1 MLRKFILCG
10 IATSGAKYMSEILAN
25 VVVSMPSQLFTLA
38 RSFKANANGKIY
50 IGQIDTDPVN
60 PANQIQVYI
69 ENEDGSLVPIAQPIV
84 INAAGYPVYNGQIA
98 KFVTAQGHSMAVYD
112 AYGTQQFYFPNI
124 LKYDPDQF
132 KLLLQ
137 SSNGANYVGTNHR
150 GTLALDLD
158 AIDRRPDGY
167 GNSIPAVL
175 ANGLDVEID
184 EDISISSRVDVK
196 ENQHIVGR
204 GGLVTVTGPTV
215 PAFYADGLQ
224 TGVPKDNIVL
234 NDVKIQG
241 AVVPDGGAA
250 YGAFFRNGYH
260 PVVKGL
266 DANGFTGATIVT
278 GTQAAYLS
286 NIHCNESWYHPSLVA
301 GGYGVLIGQSSEWIV
316 DGVQF
321 FAEGQNNGRH
331 LLYITSG
338 QGTGTG
344 DGLTNNVIATNLVAK
359 YTDKD
364 DRNMIPINMRQH
376 RRRVLSNA
384 VLDGANAGIS
394 YFTQNGTISDG
405 ITNNVIVNAYK
416 YQQGVVIYGISQ
428 GFVNGYGCEGVIDS
442 NLNIRIRLKDG
453 ATGLTGVDTV
463 AYKVAGNFQVISSI
477 LTQVPA
483 LGYPFIFE
491 SGCNNILI
499 SDVVDVVGVGDAV
512 GTTPASMFRFLGPC
526 SNITI
531 KGIKTARN
539 MFYGPASSFGGLDNV
554 TNLTVDFTRQ
564 VKISISSGV
573 ATKTDANYLI
583 QNISSIA
590 IGSSSVT
597 VSFASHVTQK
607 AIEDSQIIAN
617 SAAQLI
623 VTSSVNKTLVINTYT
638 ITGAVLN
645 PQTANLGFA
654 IVLNS

>member
-1 MLRKFILCG
+1 
-10 IATSGAKYMSEILAN
+10 MSDITAN
-25 VVVSMPSQLFTLA
+25 VVVSMPSQLFTMA
-38 RSFKANANGKIY
+38 RSFKAVANGKIY
-50 IGQIDTDPVN
+50 IGKIDTDPVN
-60 PANQIQVYI
+60 PENQIQVYV
-69 ENEDGSLVPIAQPIV
+69 ENEDGSHVPVAQPII
-84 INAAGYPVYNGQIA
+84 INAGGYPVYNGQIA
-98 KFVTAQGHSMAVYD
+98 KFVTVQGHSMAVYD
-112 AYGTQQFYFPNI
+112 AYGAQQFYFPNV

-132 KLLLQ
+132 KLILAG
-137 SSNGANYVGTNHR
+137 SGGAGYVGTNHR
-150 GTLALDLD
+150 GNLALDLN

-321 FAEGQNNGRH
+321 FAEGKNNGRH

-416 YQQGVVIYGISQ
+416 YQQGVAIYGISQ

-463 AYKVAGNFQVISSI
+463 AYKVAGYFQVISNV

-499 SDVVDVVGVGDAV
+499 SDVVDAIGAGDAV

-539 MFYGPASSFGGLDNV
+539 MFYGPSSPFGGLDNV
-554 TNLTVDFTRQ
+554 TDLTVDFTRQ
-564 VKISISSGV
+564 VKINISSGV
-573 ATKTDANYLI
+573 VTKTDLNYLI
-583 QNISSIA
+583 PSISSITV
-590 IGSSSVT
+590 GTSSVT
-597 VSFASHVTQK
+597 ISFASHVTQK
-607 AIEDSQIIAN
+607 AVEDSQVSAN

-623 VTSSVNKTLVINTYT
+623 VTSTTSKTLVINTYS
-638 ITGAVLN
+638 ISGAVLN
-645 PQTANLGFA
+645 PQTSQVGIS

>member
-1 MLRKFILCG
+1 
-10 IATSGAKYMSEILAN
+10 MSDITAN
-25 VVVSMPSQLFTLA
+25 VVVSMPSQLFTMA
-38 RSFKANANGKIY
+38 RSFKAVANGKIY
-50 IGQIDTDPVN
+50 IGKIDTDPVN
-60 PANQIQVYI
+60 PENQIQVYV
-69 ENEDGSLVPIAQPIV
+69 ENEDGSHVPVAQPII
-84 INAAGYPVYNGQIA
+84 INAGGYPVYNGQIA
-98 KFVTAQGHSMAVYD
+98 KFVTVQGHSMAVYD
-112 AYGTQQFYFPNI
+112 AYGAQQFYFPNV

-132 KLLLQ
+132 KLILAG
-137 SSNGANYVGTNHR
+137 SGGAGYVGTNHR
-150 GTLALDLD
+150 GNLALDLN

-266 DANGFTGATIVT
+266 DANGFTGAMIVT

-416 YQQGVVIYGISQ
+416 YQQGVAIYGISQ

-463 AYKVAGNFQVISSI
+463 AYKVAGYFQVISNV

-499 SDVVDVVGVGDAV
+499 SDVVDAIGAGDAV

-539 MFYGPASSFGGLDNV
+539 MFYGPSSPFGGLDNV
-554 TNLTVDFTRQ
+554 TDLTVDFTRQ
-564 VKISISSGV
+564 VKINISSGV
-573 ATKTDANYLI
+573 VTKTDLNYLI
-583 QNISSIA
+583 PSISSITV
-590 IGSSSVT
+590 GTSSVT
-597 VSFASHVTQK
+597 ISFASHVTQK
-607 AIEDSQIIAN
+607 AVEDSQVSAN

-623 VTSSVNKTLVINTYT
+623 VTSTTSKTLVINTYS
-638 ITGAVLN
+638 ISGAVLN
-645 PQTANLGFA
+645 PQTSQVGIS